1 VSVIAPYLLLG
12 QCSENPA
19 ECGSAPTPQ
28 QQTATREQTAT
39 TEGSTQNLPPK
50 PQPSMMPSLMLMVA
64 IIAIFYFVGIRP
76 QKKQADTQKKLQTGL
91 KRGDKVFTNSG
102 ILGKVHQVEDNIV
115 TLEIAKNTNIQIL
128 KSQINGLQPD
138 ASASE

>member
-1 VSVIAPYLLLG
+1 
-12 QCSENPA
+12 
-19 ECGSAPTPQ
+19 
-28 QQTATREQTAT
+28 
-39 TEGSTQNLPPK
+39 
-50 PQPSMMPSLMLMVA
+50 MMPSLMLMVA

-76 QKKQADTQKKLQTGL
+76 QKKQADQQRKLQTGL

-115 TLEIAKNTNIQIL
+115 TLEIAKNTNIKIL